1 MLHYTDYNE
10 TLITKPYTVVDQTYV
25 VLPAKNEG
33 SRIEAVISDIKKEG
47 YHNIIVVD
55 DGSTDNTARIS
66 EYAGATVIRHKINL
80 GAGAATQT
88 GITRAISKGAH
99 YIVTL
104 DADQQHFPSDITK
117 LVTKLIDNKHDV
129 VIGNRFMGGNKIP
142 FTREILNGIGNMVS
156 YVASGIWVHDSQS
169 GFKVMT
175 ASFAKKS
182 PLVSTGYEFCI
193 EIIRY
198 MKMHKASYTEVP
210 IKVMYSKETMEKGQN
225 IGHGLK
231 MISRIFRLF

>member
-1 MLHYTDYNE
+1 MVE
-10 TLITKPYTVVDQTYV
+10 RTYI
-25 VLPAKNEG
+25 VLPAKDEG
-33 SRIEAVISDIKKEG
+33 TRIEAVIADIKKEG
-47 YHNIIVVD
+47 YHNIVVVD

-88 GITRAISKGAH
+88 GITHAIAQGAH

-104 DADQQHFPSDITK
+104 DADQQHYPSDITK
-117 LVTKLIDNKHDV
+117 LVNKLVDEKLDV

-142 FTREILNGIGNMVS
+142 FTREILNGIGNLVS
-156 YVASGIWVHDSQS
+156 YVASGIWIHDSQS
-169 GFKVMT
+169 GFKVMS
-175 ASFAKKS
+175 ANFAKKS
-182 PLVSTGYEFCI
+182 PLVSAGYEFCI

-198 MKMHKASYTEVP
+198 MKMHKAKYAEMP

>member
-1 MLHYTDYNE
+1 MVE
-10 TLITKPYTVVDQTYV
+10 RTYI

-33 SRIEAVISDIKKEG
+33 TRIEAVITDIKKEG
-47 YHNIIVVD
+47 YRNIVVVD

-66 EYAGATVIRHKINL
+66 EYSGATVLRHKVNL

-88 GITRAISKGAH
+88 GIEHALRQGAH

-117 LVTKLIDNKHDV
+117 LVDKLVDDKLDV

-142 FTREILNGIGNMVS
+142 FTREILNGVGNLVS
-156 YVASGIWVHDSQS
+156 YLASGIWVHDSQS

-182 PLVSTGYEFCI
+182 PLVSAGYEFCI

-198 MKMHKASYTEVP
+198 MRMHKAKYAEVP

>member
-1 MLHYTDYNE
+1 M
-10 TLITKPYTVVDQTYV
+10 VDRTYI
-25 VLPAKNEG
+25 VLPAKDEG
-33 SRIEAVISDIKKEG
+33 TRIEAVIADIKKEG
-47 YHNIIVVD
+47 YYNIIVVD

-66 EYAGATVIRHKINL
+66 EYAGASVIRHKINL

-88 GITRAISKGAH
+88 GISHAISQGAH

-117 LVTKLIDNKHDV
+117 LVSKLVDDKLDV

-142 FTREILNGIGNMVS
+142 ITREFLNGIGNIVS
-156 YVASGIWVHDSQS
+156 FLASGIWIHDSQS
-169 GFKVMT
+169 GFKVMS
-175 ASFAKKS
+175 ANFAKKS
-182 PLVSTGYEFCI
+182 PLVSAGYEFCI

-198 MKMHKASYTEVP
+198 MKMHDANYTEVP

-225 IGHGLK
+225 IGHGFR

>member
-1 MLHYTDYNE
+1 
-10 TLITKPYTVVDQTYV
+10 VVDRTYI
-25 VLPAKNEG
+25 VLPAKDEG
-33 SRIEAVISDIKKEG
+33 TRIEAVIADIKKEG
-47 YHNIIVVD
+47 YRNIVVVD

-66 EYAGATVIRHKINL
+66 AYAGATVIRHKINL

-88 GITRAISKGAH
+88 GISHAISKGAH

-104 DADQQHFPSDITK
+104 DADQQHYPSDITTLVNK
-117 LVTKLIDNKHDV
+117 LVDDKLDV

-142 FTREILNGIGNMVS
+142 FTREILNGVGNIVS
-156 YVASGIWVHDSQS
+156 FMASGIWIHDSQS
-169 GFKVMT
+169 GFKVMS

-182 PLVSTGYEFCI
+182 PLVSAGYEFCI

-198 MKMHKASYTEVP
+198 MKMHKANYAEVP